1 MPESAQPARRLS
13 LGTKMFY
20 GFGSVAYGV
29 KDQGFQ
35 TFLLLY
41 YNQVLG
47 MPAIMVTTAL
57 MAALLIDAFIDPII
71 GQLSDSWRSKWG
83 RRHPF
88 MYFSAAPIAISYLI
102 LWNPPALSHEAMF
115 FYLIAVAVFVRAFL
129 STYEIPSASL
139 LPELTEDYDQRTA
152 LVSYR
157 YFFGVV
163 GGLAMTVAVFTIFLA
178 PTPEHPVGQ
187 LNPDGYRN
195 YSIAAAIVIVA
206 SILISAAGTHK
217 LIPSFRIPPARKI
230 SLFQTLSEMFSSLNN
245 RSIIVL
251 LGTGVFSGMGVGLSS
266 ALGVYLGTY
275 YWGLQS
281 AQFVYL
287 QVAAVI
293 GTVFAVG
300 LATPLTKLMG
310 KKAAAITMFITAV
323 VSLSTPLLLREAG
336 LFPANGHPLLIWLLT
351 LERFVTT
358 IAGVVAGILGASMV
372 ADVVEEVEI
381 RTGRRAEGVLTAAN
395 TFVNKAVSGFGI
407 FGAGV
412 LLSIVEFPDGA
423 QPGAVPAD
431 LLSRFALTEIAA
443 LLLLFGLSIACLF
456 GYRVSRSSHSDSLRR
471 LAEAPATPAE

>member
-1 MPESAQPARRLS
+1 MAEEQQRKLTF
-13 LGTKMFY
+13 GTKIFY
-20 GFGSVAYGV
+20 GLGSVAYGV

-47 MPAIMVTTAL
+47 MPALMVTAAL
-57 MAALLIDAFIDPII
+57 MIALLIDAFIDPII

-88 MYFSAAPIAISYLI
+88 MYFAAAPIAISYLI
-102 LWNPPALSHEAMF
+102 LWNPPGLSHEALF
-115 FYLIAVAVFVRAFL
+115 VYLIVVAVFVRAFL
-129 STYEIPSASL
+129 SMYEIPSASL

-163 GGLAMTVAVFTIFLA
+163 GGLAMTVAVFSIFLVPDA
-178 PTPEHPVGQ
+178 THPVGQ
-187 LNPDGYRN
+187 LNPAGYRN

-206 SILISAAGTHK
+206 SILVSAAGTHK
-217 LIPSFRIPPARKI
+217 LIPTFRIPPPRKI
-230 SLFQTLSEMFSSLNN
+230 TVLQTLREMFGSLNN

-251 LGTGVFSGMGVGLSS
+251 LGSGVFSGMGVGLAA
-266 ALGVYLGTY
+266 ALGIYLGTF

-281 AQFVYL
+281 SNFISL
-287 QVAAVI
+287 QIAAVL
-293 GTVFAVG
+293 GTILAV
-300 LATPLTKLMG
+300 LIATPLTKAFG
-310 KKAAAITMFITAV
+310 KKFAALSMFITAV

-336 LFPANGHPLLIWLLT
+336 LFPPNGDPLLIWLLA
-351 LERFVTT
+351 LERCITT
-358 IAGVVAGILGASMV
+358 ASGIAAGILGASMV

-381 RTGRRAEGVLTAAN
+381 KTGRRAEGVLTAAN

-412 LLSIVEFPDGA
+412 ILDLIQFPDGA
-423 QPGAVPAD
+423 QPGTLAPEI
-431 LLSRFALTEIAA
+431 LSRFALTEVAA
-443 LLLLFGLSIACLF
+443 LILLFGLSIACLF
-456 GYRVSRSSHSDSLRR
+456 GYGVSRASHKQSLDR
-471 LAEAPATPAE
+471 LSQAPGAPTE